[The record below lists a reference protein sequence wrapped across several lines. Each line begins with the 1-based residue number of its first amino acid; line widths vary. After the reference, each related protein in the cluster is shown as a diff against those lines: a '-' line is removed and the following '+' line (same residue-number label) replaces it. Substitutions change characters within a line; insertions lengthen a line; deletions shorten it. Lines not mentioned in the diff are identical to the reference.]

1 MMPGAYPS
9 PFMYPSPYMFPFS
22 SPMAGWSQ

>member
-9 PFMYPSPYMFPFS
+9 PFMYPNPYMCPFP
-22 SPMAGWSQ
+22 SPRVGW